1 MFGDGLCHHSDG
13 RILQVEASCSLLV
26 LFCEASVT
34 LPFEGCGKESHQ
46 AMGFKSPDTTQ
57 KKKIKKPKE
66 TGGEE
71 KEN

>member
-1 MFGDGLCHHSDG
+1 M
-13 RILQVEASCSLLV
+13 
-26 LFCEASVT
+26 LFCEPSVT

-57 KKKIKKPKE
+57 KKIKKPKE